1 MAAKTKTA
9 EKAKTTEK
17 PEVAAQAPT
26 ANLPAT
32 IPLRLGY
39 PRSMQEY
46 ADIDQ
51 AGWRVLCDVIFP
63 NAKTSEAIV
72 LAVQYCKSR
81 KLDIMKKVVHI
92 VPMYSKALN
101 KEIDTIWPGIAEVRI
116 TATRT
121 GVYAGKDAAEFGP
134 EITQTFQHIDDRNGA
149 VVKTQEVTYPEWC
162 RITVYKI
169 VQGIRCAFVGPK
181 VVWLEAYATENR
193 YSPVPNEMWDNRRS
207 GQLEKCTEAAALRAA
222 FPEELGNIYVAEEMH
237 GRVIEASLADTHYA
251 NIPGGDGTMTPPRPA
266 KSDFSPPTSEKPA
279 GGNDKSAL
287 QKTEAAQNGPD
298 GRPEPPPLGDS
309 VDETDPK
316 QPSGHGVRRDPP
328 PPSAKAAIEDATV
341 IPEEDVT
348 QEEPQP
354 SKAFNEAQSM
364 VAKLAEGL
372 PGIETGDLDDYK
384 ARGKDSILKLEG
396 LTADERDMLRGTWTG
411 MVLNEQQTRARS
423 RKRR

>member
-1 MAAKTKTA
+1 MATKTKTE
-9 EKAKTTEK
+9 EKAKTAEK
-17 PEVAAQAPT
+17 PEVAPQAPT

-63 NAKTSEAIV
+63 NARTSEAIV

-149 VVKTQEVTYPEWC
+149 IVRTQEIAYPEWC

-181 VVWLEAYATENR
+181 VIWLEAYATESR
-193 YSPVPNEMWDNRRS
+193 YSPIPNEMWENRTS
-207 GQLEKCTEAAALRAA
+207 GQLEKCAEAAALRAA

-237 GRVIEASLADTHYA
+237 GRVIEGSLADQHYA
-251 NIPGGDGTMTPPRPA
+251 NIPGADGTMTPPRPA
-266 KSDFSPPTSEKPA
+266 KSDFTPPAPEKPA
-279 GGNDKSAL
+279 EGKDKPPP
-287 QKTEAAQNGPD
+287 QKAGVAQSGPD
-298 GRPEPPPLGDS
+298 GRPEPPPLGES
-309 VDETDPK
+309 VEETDPK
-316 QPSGHGVRRDPP
+316 PPAGQDVRRDPP
-328 PPSAKAAIEDATV
+328 PPTAKTAIEDATI
-341 IPEEDVT
+341 IPEEEQT

-354 SKAFNEAQSM
+354 SKAFAEAQGM
-364 VAKLAEGL
+364 VVKLVEGL
-372 PGIETGDLDDYK
+372 PSIETDGLDDYK
-384 ARGKDSILKLEG
+384 ARGKDNILKLEG
-396 LTADERDMLRGTWTG
+396 LTADERDMLRGNWTAT
-411 MVLNEQQTRARS
+411 VLNEQQTRSRA